1 MLIDDV
7 QTPAV
12 LVDRGRLDRN
22 IKHMQSRAT
31 EQNVAVRPHI
41 KTHKSVDIAKR
52 QVDQGADGLTV
63 ATVPEAEAFVAAGF
77 DDIRL
82 AYTVIGADKYERL
95 LALMDDARISFC
107 VDTRAG
113 IAQASDFFTDA
124 GRDVEVLIE
133 VDVGHGRC
141 GVPFGKPDAA
151 VSLARQVADAPGL
164 DLCGVLT
171 HAGQGYHG
179 PQTGETRDDAL
190 RRTALEERERILDVA
205 AAMFDAGAPDRDRQ
219 AFEVSIGSTPTMT
232 HFQNGE
238 RDGLTITEVRPGNY
252 VFYDAIQVGLG
263 ACELDDCALTV
274 LGRIV
279 SKRRDDSGTERAY
292 IDAGK
297 KVVTTDTGACTD
309 GYGIA
314 LYNATYMREHP
325 HVDIT
330 GLSEEHGWLKIPGA
344 ATFEVGDR
352 VRFVPNHACVTV
364 ATQGELLVVDDD
376 EVIERWP
383 VAT

>member
-1 MLIDDV
+1 MLIDDLH
-7 QTPAV
+7 TPAV

-22 IKHMQSRAT
+22 IKRMQSRAA
-31 EQNVAVRPHI
+31 EQNVALRPHI
-41 KTHKSVDIAKR
+41 KTHKSVDIATR
-52 QVDQGADGLTV
+52 QVEQGADGLTV
-63 ATVPEAEAFVAAGF
+63 ATIPEAEAFVAAGF
-77 DDIRL
+77 NDIRL

-95 LALMDDARISFC
+95 LGLMDDARISFC
-107 VDTRAG
+107 VDTQAG
-113 IAQASDFFTDA
+113 IAQASDFFAGA

-151 VSLARQVADAPGL
+151 VALARQVADAPGV

-179 PQTGETRDDAL
+179 PKTGETRDDAL

-205 AAMFDAGAPDRDRQ
+205 AAMFDAGAPDRERDR
-219 AFEVSIGSTPTMT
+219 FEISVGSTPTMT
-232 HFQNGE
+232 HFQNAE
-238 RDGLTITEVRPGNY
+238 RDGLTVTEVRPGNY

-330 GLSEEHGWLKIPGA
+330 GLSEEHGWLEIPGA

-364 ATQGELLVVDDD
+364 ATQDELLVVVDD
-376 EVIERWP
+376 EVTERWP
-383 VAT
+383 VAP

>member
-1 MLIDDV
+1 MLIDDLH
-7 QTPAV
+7 TPAV

-22 IKHMQSRAT
+22 IKRMQSRAA
-31 EQNVAVRPHI
+31 EQNVALRPHI
-41 KTHKSVDIAKR
+41 KTHKSVDIATR
-52 QVDQGADGLTV
+52 QVEQGADGLTV
-63 ATVPEAEAFVAAGF
+63 ATIPEAEAFVAAGF
-77 DDIRL
+77 NDIRL

-95 LALMDDARISFC
+95 LGLMDDARISFC
-107 VDTRAG
+107 VDTQAG
-113 IAQASDFFTDA
+113 IAQASDFFAGA

-151 VSLARQVADAPGL
+151 VALARQVANAPGV

-179 PQTGETRDDAL
+179 PKTGETRDDAL

-205 AAMFDAGAPDRDRQ
+205 AALYDDGTPDRERDR
-219 AFEVSIGSTPTMT
+219 FEISVGSTPTMT
-232 HFQNGE
+232 HFQNAE
-238 RDGLTITEVRPGNY
+238 RDGLTVTEVRPGNY

-330 GLSEEHGWLKIPGA
+330 GLSEEHGWLEIPGA

-364 ATQGELLVVDDD
+364 ATQDELLVVVDD
-376 EVIERWP
+376 EVTERWP
-383 VAT
+383 VAP